1 MAVVKLFKGYG
12 QNNAGE
18 LAGFSDDVA
27 AKLVSLGWA
36 MYVQS
41 APVAA
46 VTKAVEVSP
55 VVKTMEVAPMFA
67 EKDDKAAKKK
77 KG

>member
-12 QNNAGE
+12 LNNAGE
-18 LAGFSDDVA
+18 LAGFPDDVA
-27 AKLVSLGWA
+27 AKLVGLGWA

-41 APVAA
+41 APVAS
-46 VTKAVEVSP
+46 VTKAADTQTEDITEHIE
-55 VVKTMEVAPMFA
+55 KT
-67 EKDDKAAKKK
+67 KKK

>member
-12 QNNAGE
+12 LNNAGE
-18 LAGFSDDVA
+18 VAGFPDEVA
-27 AKLVSLGWA
+27 AKLVGQGLA

-41 APVAA
+41 APVAS
-46 VTKAVEVSP
+46 VN
-55 VVKTMEVAPMFA
+55 KTMEAVTA
-67 EKDDKAAKKK
+67 EVVEEKTKKK

>member
-12 QNNAGE
+12 LNNAGE
-18 LAGFSDDVA
+18 VAGFPDDVA
-27 AKLVSLGWA
+27 AKLVGQGWA

-46 VTKAVEVSP
+46 V
-55 VVKTMEVAPMFA
+55 VKTMEVDAA
-67 EKDDKAAKKK
+67 VVEKDDKAAKKK